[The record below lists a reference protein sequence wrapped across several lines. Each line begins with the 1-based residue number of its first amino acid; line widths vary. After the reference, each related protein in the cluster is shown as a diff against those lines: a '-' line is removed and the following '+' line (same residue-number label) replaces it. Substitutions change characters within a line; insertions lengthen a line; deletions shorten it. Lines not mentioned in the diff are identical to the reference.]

1 MKAAVCYEYG
11 APLRVEEL
19 DIDPPARGEVR
30 VRLAATA
37 ICHSDIHAL
46 RGEWAPDPLPAVYG
60 HEAAGV
66 VEEVGEGVT
75 GARPGEPVVVSLL
88 RSCGRCFFC
97 ERGAPHLCE
106 GRAAFALARES
117 RLRTRS
123 GEAVHH
129 GISTAA
135 FAEQAIV
142 HESQLVRVPDD
153 LPLDRACLLACGVI
167 TGVGAVLN
175 TARLEPGS
183 SAVVIGAGGVGL
195 NAVQG
200 ARLAGAM
207 PIVALDLLEGK
218 LEAARRFGAT
228 HTLHAGRDD
237 VAQAVRALTDGR
249 GADYVFV
256 TVGSAAAVVQALDLV
271 RAAGTVV
278 LVGIPPADETITVP
292 VSALRLG
299 ERRIVGCAMGS
310 TRLQVDVPRLVALY
324 RDGRLKLDELISER
338 YPLSRINEAIAA
350 VERGDVLRN
359 VIVFD

>member
-1 MKAAVCYEYG
+1 MKAAVCYAYG
-11 APLRVEEL
+11 APLSVEDL
-19 DIDPPARGEVR
+19 VIDPPARGEVR

-46 RGEWAPDPLPAVYG
+46 RGEWAPDPLPVVYG

-66 VEEVGEGVT
+66 VEEVGDSVT
-75 GARPGEPVVVSLL
+75 RARPGDRVVVSLL
-88 RSCGRCFFC
+88 RSCGRCFYC
-97 ERGAPHLCE
+97 ERGEPHLCE
-106 GRAAFALARES
+106 GRAAFALASES
-117 RLRTRS
+117 RLRNRR
-123 GEAVHH
+123 GESVHQ

-207 PIVALDLLEGK
+207 PIVALDLLDGK
-218 LEAARRFGAT
+218 LETARRFGAT
-228 HTLHAGRDD
+228 HALHAGRDD
-237 VAQAVRALTDGR
+237 VARAVRELTDGR

-256 TVGSAAAVVQALDLV
+256 TVGSAAAVVQALGLV
-271 RAAGTVV
+271 RNAGTVV
-278 LVGIPPADETITVP
+278 LVGIPPARETITVP

-324 RDGRLKLDELISER
+324 RDGRLKLDELITAR
-338 YPLSRINEAIAA
+338 YPLERINEAIAA